1 MIITQADKIYQ
12 SFIEHELIK
21 EKYQLKVSDLPQK
34 TVGPDANEK
43 IIDTIRLLIKEVERG
58 ANKTD
63 KEIIEFI
70 SKSLN
75 E

>member
-21 EKYQLKVSDLPQK
+21 EKYHLKNSELPQK
-34 TVGPDANEK
+34 VAGSDSNEK

-58 ANKTD
+58 VNKTD